1 MARATPNAEPKV
13 PKKNGRP
20 LGSSGYRPEMCEPVR
35 KVCALGAIDT
45 DIADFLNVSERTVR
59 SWRTQYPDFAEA
71 CRLGKEIAD
80 KRVEDSLFRMAT
92 GYVIETEKVF
102 CSEGQI
108 IRAET
113 FEHVNPVP
121 SAAIFWLKNRQGW
134 RDSQEITG
142 KDGAPLM
149 PEVRVFLGRRPTE
162 AEQGG

>member
-1 MARATPNAEPKV
+1 MARATPNAKPKV

-108 IRAET
+108 IRAKT

-121 SAAIFWLKNRQGW
+121 SAVIFWLKNRQGW